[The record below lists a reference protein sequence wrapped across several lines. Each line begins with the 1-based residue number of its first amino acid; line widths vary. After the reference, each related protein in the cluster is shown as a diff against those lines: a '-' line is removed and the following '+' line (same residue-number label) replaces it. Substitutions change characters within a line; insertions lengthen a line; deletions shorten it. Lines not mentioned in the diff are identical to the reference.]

1 MKPAEMP
8 IGSRNPVAIAA
19 KNALI
24 GTPIGRK
31 HSAMPRVRPARFV
44 HVVYRTRQ
52 FDKMIAWYQAVFDC
66 KVQYQNPVLAFLTY
80 DDEHHRVAISTWPPC
95 SLTQASTNGAASSAS
110 ITSPTPTVR
119 SRTCWRTTLTQG
131 KGHRA
136 LLVRASRHHHVDVL
150 RRSGRQSDEAAGRRL
165 RVQRRRQPIHAGAA
179 LRGQSDRRR
188 VRSG

>member
-31 HSAMPRVRPARFV
+31 HPAMPRIRLARFV

-80 DDEHHRVAISTWPPC
+80 DYEHYRVAIIN
-95 SLTQASTNGAASSAS
+95 LAA
-110 ITSPTPTVR
+110 
-119 SRTCWRTTLTQG
+119 
-131 KGHRA
+131 
-136 LLVRASRHHHVDVL
+136 VL
-150 RRSGRQSDEAAGRRL
+150 PDAG
-165 RVQRRRQPIHAGAA
+165 
-179 LRGQSDRRR
+179 
-188 VRSG
+188 